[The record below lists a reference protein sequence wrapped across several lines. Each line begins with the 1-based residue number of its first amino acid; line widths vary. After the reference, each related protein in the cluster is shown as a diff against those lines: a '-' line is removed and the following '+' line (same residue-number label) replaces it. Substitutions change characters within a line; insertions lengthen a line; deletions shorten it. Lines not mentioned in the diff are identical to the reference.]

1 MKVIDNSGDER
12 RTTGGIVMKQIV
24 QNLTAGLRV
33 SLVAVALA
41 AVAGLAAP
49 ASAQLVVDGEQIA
62 DAALLAAAKKEGKLL
77 YYTVNLEQT
86 ERAAL
91 AEFKKDTGIDFDVVR
106 LNGNRMYERVVTEF
120 GGNQLKADLV
130 SLSDFTLMDDI
141 IKRKVLAAY
150 RIPWWDR
157 IPADL
162 KDAGG
167 HYYVQNRYAK
177 VFGYNTKLLPADK
190 APKSWNDL
198 LRPDL
203 KGAVGIQ
210 KASSGGIG
218 WTGAMLQRKVVA
230 PDYWQK
236 LAANK
241 PKLYTGLTQAA
252 EDVARGE
259 LLVSEMLPA
268 QGVTLIAKGAPMAL
282 AFPAEGIPAS
292 AVLVGV
298 TAVAQNPNAAKLYV
312 NWVLSKRGGAAITR
326 LFVDWATHPDVPPPS
341 LDKYGLKLP
350 PASALWTGD
359 RKEWAEL
366 QPQWLKE
373 WEKVFESN

>member
-1 MKVIDNSGDER
+1 MRKLGLH
-12 RTTGGIVMKQIV
+12 KA
-24 QNLTAGLRV
+24 LFAAAGL
-33 SLVAVALA
+33 LA
-41 AVAGLAAP
+41 AAVVTP
-49 ASAQLVVDGEQIA
+49 ADAQLVVNGEQIA

-91 AEFKKDTGIDFDVVR
+91 EEFKKDTGIDYDVVR

-130 SLSDFTLMDDI
+130 SLSDFGLMDDLI
-141 IKRKVLAAY
+141 QRNVLVSY

-162 KDAGG
+162 KDANAN
-167 HYYVQNRYAK
+167 YYVQNRYAK
-177 VFGYNTKLLPADK
+177 VFGFNTKLLTADK

-198 LRPDL
+198 LKPEL

-218 WTGAMLQRKVVA
+218 WTTVMMQRKVIA

-259 LLVSEMLPA
+259 LLVSEMLPT
-268 QGVTLIAKGAPMAL
+268 QGVALITKGAPMAL
-282 AFPAEGIPAS
+282 AFPSEAIPAS
-292 AVLVGV
+292 AVLIGV
-298 TAVAQNPNAAKLYV
+298 TSVAPNPNAAKLYV
-312 NWVLSKRGGAAITR
+312 NWVLSKRGGEAITK
-326 LFVDWATHPDVPPPS
+326 LFFDWATHPDVAPPS
-341 LDKYGLKLP
+341 LDGYGLKLP

-359 RKEWAEL
+359 KKEWAEL
-366 QPQWLKE
+366 QTQWLKD